1 MNVLGIHVPTIT
13 PLTPQGE
20 VDEAGIDTLTEF
32 WIQQGVRCLVPTANN
47 GEAPHLSPEERRRVW
62 RRTVKAAGGRVAV
75 FPSITTNTTA
85 EAVAFARFS
94 EEIGAHG
101 IMLAPPFY
109 FRLSDEE
116 LAQHYEEVAAATS
129 LPVMIHNEPG
139 IFKVDVKAPL
149 VARLS
154 QAGRG
159 NICLI
164 KESTDDSQRVSEILT
179 LCGDRVT
186 VVVAGGGTAIESLY
200 LGAKAWMTGLIN
212 YLPGFSAD
220 VYRLAVTE
228 RKLDEAR
235 ALYYRRIWPAHAM
248 MRAVGRPVPTVK
260 YALELLGLPAGL
272 TRKPMLPLSPD
283 QKAQVQKTLREIGVL
298 T

>member
-20 VDEAGIDTLTEF
+20 VDEAGIDALTEF
-32 WIQQGVRCLVPTANN
+32 WIRQGVRCLVPTANN

-62 RRTVKAAGGRVAV
+62 RRTVKAAAGRLAV

-85 EAVAFARFS
+85 EAVAFAHFS

-109 FRLSDEE
+109 FRMSDEE
-116 LAQHYEEVAAATS
+116 LAQHFEAVAAATS
-129 LPVMIHNEPG
+129 LPLMIHNEPG
-139 IFKVDVKAPL
+139 IFKVDMKAPL

-179 LCGDRVT
+179 LCGDRMT
-186 VVVAGGGTAIESLY
+186 IVVAGGGTAIESLY

-212 YLPGFSAD
+212 YLPGICAE

-235 ALYYRRIWPAHAM
+235 ALYYQRIWPAHAM

-272 TRKPMLPLSPD
+272 TRKPMLPLSTD

-298 T
+298 S